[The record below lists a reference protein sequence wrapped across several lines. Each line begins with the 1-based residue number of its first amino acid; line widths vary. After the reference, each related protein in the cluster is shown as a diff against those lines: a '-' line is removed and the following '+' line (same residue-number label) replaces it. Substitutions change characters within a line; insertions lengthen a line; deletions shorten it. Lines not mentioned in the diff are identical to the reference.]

1 MGFPL
6 HTRPLGTARLLAAP
20 PSGPPAP
27 GTGFR
32 PSGIGPSGT
41 EIIEIAGA
49 AGIRGRGGAGFP
61 LAVKLRAVADAAAP
75 RRYAVA
81 NAAEGEP
88 GSVKDRFLI
97 RERPELVVEGL
108 ALAARAAGAER
119 SFLYACDRPGADALE
134 KAAGAFADME
144 VVRVEPAY
152 VAGEET
158 AVVRAIGGGPALPA
172 VKPPRPWQEGVHG
185 APTLVANA
193 ETLAQLAL
201 AVRLGPRAY
210 RSAGTGDS
218 PGTFLAT
225 VSGGGRPPV
234 LYEVP
239 YGVPLRELGRVHLGD
254 AAAVTGVLAGGL
266 AGGLLPGG
274 LLGLSLTH
282 AAFTAAGST
291 LGCGAFVLLTDECPV
306 EAAAGAAAFL
316 DRENARQCGPC
327 VRGTQAVAALLAAL
341 MSGTAGPDGAARLER
356 MAGGLVRRGNC
367 ATPDA
372 VSVLVGSLFRHHR
385 SLVDGHAA
393 RGCARCAGARPFDIR
408 IQLGD

>member
-1 MGFPL
+1 MRFPL
-6 HTRPLGTARLLAAP
+6 HVRPLGPARLLAA
-20 PSGPPAP
+20 AP
-27 GTGFR
+27 GGR
-32 PSGIGPSGT
+32 APRGPGPSGT

-61 LAVKLRAVADAAAP
+61 LGAKLRSVADSAAP

-81 NAAEGEP
+81 NAEEGEP

-97 RERPELVVEGL
+97 RERPGLVVEGL
-108 ALAARAAGAER
+108 SLAARAVGAER
-119 SFLYACDRPGADALE
+119 SYLYASDRIGADALE
-134 KAAGAFADME
+134 KAASPFPSLE

-158 AVVRAIGGGPALPA
+158 AVIRAIGGGPALPV
-172 VKPPRPWQEGVHG
+172 VKPPRPWQEGLYG
-185 APTLVANA
+185 APTLVSNA

-210 RSAGTGDS
+210 RDAGTGDS

-239 YGVPLRELGRVHLGD
+239 YGVPLRELARAHLGD
-254 AAAVTGVLAGGL
+254 PAAVTGVLAGGL
-266 AGGLLPGG
+266 AGGLLPAAR
-274 LLGLSLTH
+274 LGLSLTH

-291 LGCGAFVLLTDECPV
+291 LGCGGFVLLTGECPV
-306 EAAAGAAAFL
+306 EVAAGAAAFF
-316 DRENARQCGPC
+316 DRANARQCGPC
-327 VRGTQAVAALLAAL
+327 VRGTEAVAGLLAEL
-341 MSGTAGPDGAARLER
+341 MSGTAGPAGAARLER
-356 MAGGLVRRGNC
+356 MAGGLAGRGNC

-385 SLVDGHAA
+385 SLVDAHTV
-393 RGCARCAGARPFDIR
+393 RGCARCAAARPFDIR
-408 IQLGD
+408 IPLGESS

>member
-6 HTRPLGTARLLAAP
+6 HTRPLGPARLLAA
-20 PSGPPAP
+20 AP
-27 GTGFR
+27 GGRPFR
-32 PSGIGPSGT
+32 GPGPGPSGT

-49 AGIRGRGGAGFP
+49 AGIRGRGGAAFP
-61 LAVKLRAVADAAAP
+61 LGVKLRSVADAAAP

-81 NAAEGEP
+81 NAEEGEP
-88 GSVKDRFLI
+88 ASVKDRFLI

-108 ALAARAAGAER
+108 SLAARAVSAER
-119 SFLYACDRPGADALE
+119 SFLYASDRLGADALE
-134 KAAGAFADME
+134 NAASRFPAVE

-158 AVVRAIGGGPALPA
+158 AVVRAIGGGPALPV
-172 VKPPRPWQEGVHG
+172 VKPPRPWQEGLRG
-185 APTLVANA
+185 APTLVGNA

-210 RSAGTGDS
+210 RSAGTADS

-225 VSGGGRPPV
+225 VSGGGRPPG

-239 YGVPLRELGRVHLGD
+239 YGTPLRDLAAAHLGD
-254 AAAVTGVLAGGL
+254 PATVTGVLAGGL
-266 AGGLLPGG
+266 AGGLLPAAS
-274 LLGLSLTH
+274 LGLSLTH

-291 LGCGAFVLLTDECPV
+291 LGCAGFVLLTDECPV
-306 EAAAGAAAFL
+306 EVAAGAAAFF

-327 VRGTQAVAALLAAL
+327 VRGTEAVATLLAGL
-341 MSGTAGPDGAARLER
+341 MSGGAGLGEAVRLER
-356 MAGGLVRRGNC
+356 MAGGLAGRGNC

-385 SLVDGHAA
+385 ALVHEHAV
-393 RGCARCAGARPFDIR
+393 RGCARCAGARPFDFR
-408 IQLGD
+408 IPLGETS